1 MISWIHPLFAML
13 LLLAL
18 PAAAAHA
25 GAERAV
31 ARGGAHTDVHGTA
44 HGRSMHLALLLGGS
58 NVQGEGRHGGTFGV
72 DLEYELTHRIGV
84 GAVIEH
90 AGDEVDSTTAL
101 AVVDWH
107 IFPGFVFQFGPGV
120 EYEREREVEHEPG
133 HGTIV
138 RSRTE
143 PSLVG
148 RVGFFYEYE
157 LGNEWSI
164 APSVNL
170 DVTSRHETL
179 VWGLA
184 IGRRF
189 R

>member
-1 MISWIHPLFAML
+1 MPALRKLLQLL
-13 LLLAL
+13 LLLASPL
-18 PAAAAHA
+18 VTPIAAAEH
-25 GAERAV
+25 GARHGAPH
-31 ARGGAHTDVHGTA
+31 GGGEH
-44 HGRSMHLALLLGGS
+44 SMHLALLLGAS
-58 NVQGEGRHGGTFGV
+58 QVQDEGRHGGTFGL
-72 DLEYELTHRIGV
+72 DLEWEFRPRIGV

-90 AGDEVDSTTAL
+90 AGEEVDSTTVL

-107 IFPGFVFQFGPGV
+107 IRPGFVFQFGPGV
-120 EYEREREVEHEPG
+120 EYEREREVEHEHG
-133 HGTIV
+133 HTVV
-138 RSRTE
+138 RTRTE
-143 PSLVG
+143 ASLVG
-148 RVGFFYEYE
+148 RAGFFYEYE
-157 LGNEWSI
+157 FAGEWSI